1 MSSSIKCKSSYC
13 PLVWM
18 FCSKPP
24 WINWTISSKC
34 LPLITSDYES
44 NFNKLLKSSY
54 ELSIH
59 KTCINYL
66 KIEFYKYLHEL
77 PPELMTDIFTIWKN
91 SYNIRNI
98 GLFCYENLRSVRF
111 GVDAIAFRAIQ
122 LWQKGPK

>member
-18 FCSKPP
+18 FCSRTSMNKLNN
-24 WINWTISSKC
+24 ILEKC

-122 LWQKGPK
+122 L